1 MHTWYREALLPPD
14 LPVRREEDTE
24 FVVLKDLRQHCV
36 DPSQPFGPALT
47 RTVAGEAPVTT
58 CDGKPL
64 LPPISLLSQPRL
76 FGPPSLFYS
85 SRGGHST
92 TIVDGRGRS
101 VLKDRLLWTPDE
113 LDMDGQTVGSGRL
126 GDVKRLEA
134 FDLQGRSVLVA
145 MRQGGFEAVELSDAL
160 LRPADAS
167 RDVLPHFM
175 APPFQMNRRKIFTW
189 RIGSPVPS
197 VSSSPV
203 NVTII
208 PRTSSRHPMPA
219 KKAGSTPGK
228 VPVRPELGHND
239 VEGEHSRNEIMFLG
253 RQDDNVYLCERY
265 GETFRILRLSPLG
278 ASQTLASTQ

>member
-1 MHTWYREALLPPD
+1 MHAWYRDTLLPPD

-24 FVVLKDLRQHCV
+24 FVLLKDLRQHCV
-36 DPSQPFGPALT
+36 DPSQPFGCAST
-47 RTVAGEAPVTT
+47 RTAAGDVPLSST

-101 VLKDRLLWTPDE
+101 VLKDRFLWTPDE
-113 LDMDGQTVGSGRL
+113 VDINGQTVNSGRL

-145 MRQGGFEAVELSDAL
+145 MRQGGFEVVELNDAL

-175 APPFQMNRRKIFTW
+175 APPFQMNRRKVFTW
-189 RIGSPVPS
+189 RIGSPVSCTSSTS
-197 VSSSPV
+197 VT
-203 NVTII
+203 VTTL
-208 PRTSSRHPMPA
+208 PRISSRHSMPS
-219 KKAGSTPGK
+219 KKAGYTPGK
-228 VPVRPELGHND
+228 SPARPEFGHGD
-239 VEGEHSRNEIMFLG
+239 TESEHARNEIIFLG
-253 RQDDNVYLCERY
+253 RQDDNVYLCERD
-265 GETFRILRLSPLG
+265 GETFRILRLSPPG
-278 ASQTLASTQ
+278 TN

>member
-1 MHTWYREALLPPD
+1 
-14 LPVRREEDTE
+14 
-24 FVVLKDLRQHCV
+24 
-36 DPSQPFGPALT
+36 
-47 RTVAGEAPVTT
+47 
-58 CDGKPL
+58 
-64 LPPISLLSQPRL
+64 
-76 FGPPSLFYS
+76 
-85 SRGGHST
+85 
-92 TIVDGRGRS
+92 
-101 VLKDRLLWTPDE
+101 
-113 LDMDGQTVGSGRL
+113 MDGQTVGSGRL

>member
-1 MHTWYREALLPPD
+1 MHAWYREALLPPD

-24 FVVLKDLRQHCV
+24 FVLLKDLRQHCI
-36 DPSQPFGPALT
+36 DPSQPFGPAST
-47 RTVAGEAPVTT
+47 RTVAGEASLSSI
-58 CDGKPL
+58 CAGKPL

-101 VLKDRLLWTPDE
+101 VLKDRFLWTPDE
-113 LDMDGQTVGSGRL
+113 LDIDGQPISTGRL

-145 MRQGGFEAVELSDAL
+145 MRQGGFEVAELNDAL

-189 RIGSPVPS
+189 RIGSPIS
-197 VSSSPV
+197 YTPV
-203 NVTII
+203 TLTTL
-208 PRTSSRHPMPA
+208 PRTSSRH
-219 KKAGSTPGK
+219 STPTKKVSSAAPGK
-228 VPVRPELGHND
+228 SAGRTEFGHCD
-239 VEGEHSRNEIMFLG
+239 AEGERGRDEIVFLG
-253 RQDDNVYLCERY
+253 RQDDHVYICERD

-278 ASQTLASTQ
+278 TN